1 MTFHSIKLGIRIIR
15 LLSMVLFLFAVVF
28 VGVLLSLKSESLRNI
43 ENNSEELIA
52 QIPDSFVE
60 EVFEASQIS
69 NDAIFTYKSYGNKS
83 CALIGVSDKS
93 ITIAEIPSQSPDGDT
108 IIEISENA
116 FSGCSL
122 LISVTISEDI
132 REIAPNAFSECE
144 SLAVILTSSSNPR
157 FCSVGGVLHSKDK
170 TELICYPIN
179 RAGENYL
186 LNSNVKRIGSYAFY
200 KIKNLK
206 AVFYEKST
214 EDFESIYVGL
224 GNDIF
229 KKLPITCNYNTK
241 QS

>member
-1 MTFHSIKLGIRIIR
+1 MTFHSIKIGRRIIR
-15 LLSMVLFLFAVVF
+15 LCSAALFMLAVVSIA
-28 VGVLLSLKSESLRNI
+28 VLLSSKSEFIHKR
-43 ENNSEELIA
+43 ENQPKELIA
-52 QIPDSFVE
+52 KIPDSFVE
-60 EVFEASQIS
+60 EVFQASQIS
-69 NDAIFTYKSYGNKS
+69 TDDIFIYKSYGNKS
-83 CALIGVSDKS
+83 CALVAVSDKS

-144 SLAVILTSSSNPR
+144 SLAVILTSSSNPS
-157 FCSVGGVLHSKDK
+157 FCSVGGVLHNKDK

-179 RAGENYL
+179 SSRESYL
-186 LNSNVKRIGSYAFY
+186 LNSTVKRIGSYAFY
-200 KIKNLK
+200 KVKNLK
-206 AVFYEKST
+206 SVFYEGST

-229 KKLPITCNYNTK
+229 KKLPITCNYCTK
-241 QS
+241 